1 MMALS
6 VRTAPHPCPLPYL
19 GEGRQ
24 RCGQRA
30 DDEGVGRVRDEIP
43 NRRAETQLKVQGETN
58 VPLRPPLPPL
68 A

>member
-6 VRTAPHPCPLPYL
+6 VRTAPHPRPLPHW
-19 GEGRQ
+19 GEGRLP
-24 RCGQRA
+24 RGRRA
-30 DDEGVGRVRDEIP
+30 DDKGVGRVRDEIP
-43 NRRAETQLKVQGETN
+43 TRRAETQLKVQGETN